1 MPAVFNSFPPF
12 RGNLS
17 PKPSPSSAGLIP
29 PLARPACL
37 PCFDSE
43 RICPQMLRYELKT
56 DS

>member
-1 MPAVFNSFPPF
+1 MPADFNSFPPF

-17 PKPSPSSAGLIP
+17 PKHSPSSAGLIP

-43 RICPQMLRYELKT
+43 GICPQMLRYELKT
-56 DS
+56 DG